1 MHLSSELLNTIVAN
15 AVGVVVTTRQHHYL
29 NLAENL
35 ICSSYPGTI
44 KYPELPTTTMTVM
57 TNIMN
62 KLSDSTVLQGIAA
75 FLAEYAALLLG
86 CGSTCIRIEK
96 NTKRMAQAFGVNL
109 DIFIMPAN
117 VSVSVWNT
125 DRGSA
130 VMAQR
135 KTANCGISFNLNT
148 RLSQLSWEVTDN
160 NLDLPTA
167 VAHFERIKAT
177 KPTGKWE
184 VLILTSLAKSAFG
197 RLFGGDWFAMLIVLV
212 STMAGYRLKQIML
225 EDGCDI
231 RLTFLCAS
239 FFSASISAGGH
250 IFNIGSTPELAIG
263 TSVLYLIPGVPYINS
278 VSDMIYRHYL
288 CAFSRFLDAAVLT
301 ACLSAGLCVGMLIF
315 GLRWF

>member
-1 MHLSSELLNTIVAN
+1 M
-15 AVGVVVTTRQHHYL
+15 
-29 NLAENL
+29 
-35 ICSSYPGTI
+35 
-44 KYPELPTTTMTVM
+44 KYPESLTKTMTAK

-62 KLSDSTVLQGIAA
+62 KSNDINVMRGIAS

-96 NTKRMAQAFGVNL
+96 NTKRIAEAFEVNL
-109 DIFIMPAN
+109 DIFIMPAH
-117 VSVSVWNT
+117 VSVSVWSS
-125 DRGSA
+125 DRKGA

-135 KTANCGISFNLNT
+135 KTASCGISFDLNT
-148 RLSQLSWEVTDN
+148 RLSQLSWEIADY

-167 VAHFERIKAT
+167 VAHFESIKAT

-184 VLILTSLAKSAFG
+184 VLILTSLANSAFC

-212 STMAGYRLKQIML
+212 STLAGYRLKQIML

-250 IFNIGSTPELAIG
+250 IFNIGTTPELAIG

-301 ACLSAGLCVGMLIF
+301 ACLSAGLCVGMLIL

>member
-1 MHLSSELLNTIVAN
+1 M
-15 AVGVVVTTRQHHYL
+15 
-29 NLAENL
+29 
-35 ICSSYPGTI
+35 
-44 KYPELPTTTMTVM
+44 KYPESLTKTMTAK

-62 KLSDSTVLQGIAA
+62 KSNDSNVMRGIAS

-96 NTKRMAQAFGVNL
+96 NTKRIAETFEVNL
-109 DIFIMPAN
+109 DIFIMPAH
-117 VSVSVWNT
+117 VSVSVWSS
-125 DRGSA
+125 DRKGA

-135 KTANCGISFNLNT
+135 KTASCGISFDLNT
-148 RLSQLSWEVTDN
+148 RLSQLSWEIADY

-167 VAHFERIKAT
+167 VAHFESIKAT

-184 VLILTSLAKSAFG
+184 VLILTSLANSAFC

-212 STMAGYRLKQIML
+212 STLAGYRLKQIML

-250 IFNIGSTPELAIG
+250 IFNIGTTPELAIG

-301 ACLSAGLCVGMLIF
+301 ACLSAGLCVGMLIL

>member
-1 MHLSSELLNTIVAN
+1 M
-15 AVGVVVTTRQHHYL
+15 
-29 NLAENL
+29 
-35 ICSSYPGTI
+35 
-44 KYPELPTTTMTVM
+44 KYPESLTKTMTAK

-62 KLSDSTVLQGIAA
+62 KSNDSNVMRGIAS

-96 NTKRMAQAFGVNL
+96 NTKRIAEAFGVNL
-109 DIFIMPAN
+109 DIFIMPAH
-117 VSVSVWNT
+117 VSVSVWSS
-125 DRGSA
+125 DRKGA

-135 KTANCGISFNLNT
+135 KTASCGISFDLNT
-148 RLSQLSWEVTDN
+148 RLSQLSWEIADY

-167 VAHFERIKAT
+167 VAHFESIKAT

-184 VLILTSLAKSAFG
+184 VLILTSLANSAFC

-212 STMAGYRLKQIML
+212 STLAGYRLKQILL

-250 IFNIGSTPELAIG
+250 IFNIGTTPELAIG

-301 ACLSAGLCVGMLIF
+301 ACLSAGLCVGMLIL

>member
-1 MHLSSELLNTIVAN
+1 M
-15 AVGVVVTTRQHHYL
+15 
-29 NLAENL
+29 
-35 ICSSYPGTI
+35 
-44 KYPELPTTTMTVM
+44 KYPESLTKTMTAK

-62 KLSDSTVLQGIAA
+62 KSNDSNVMRGIAS

-96 NTKRMAQAFGVNL
+96 NTKRIAEAFGVNL
-109 DIFIMPAN
+109 DIFIMPAH
-117 VSVSVWNT
+117 VSVSVWSS
-125 DRGSA
+125 DRKGA

-135 KTANCGISFNLNT
+135 KTASCGISFDLNT
-148 RLSQLSWEVTDN
+148 RLSQLSWEIADY

-167 VAHFERIKAT
+167 VAHFESIKAT

-184 VLILTSLAKSAFG
+184 VLILTSLANSAFC

-212 STMAGYRLKQIML
+212 STLAGYRLKQIML

-250 IFNIGSTPELAIG
+250 IFNIGTTPELAIG

-301 ACLSAGLCVGMLIF
+301 ACLSAGLCVGMLIL

>member
-1 MHLSSELLNTIVAN
+1 M
-15 AVGVVVTTRQHHYL
+15 
-29 NLAENL
+29 
-35 ICSSYPGTI
+35 
-44 KYPELPTTTMTVM
+44 KYPESLTKTMTAK

-62 KLSDSTVLQGIAA
+62 KSNDSNVMRGIAS

-96 NTKRMAQAFGVNL
+96 NTKRIAEAFEVNL
-109 DIFIMPAN
+109 DIFIMPAH
-117 VSVSVWNT
+117 VSVSVWSS
-125 DRGSA
+125 DRKGA

-135 KTANCGISFNLNT
+135 KTASCGISFDLNT
-148 RLSQLSWEVTDN
+148 RLSQLSWEIADH
-160 NLDLPTA
+160 NLDFPTA
-167 VAHFERIKAT
+167 VAHFESIKAT

-184 VLILTSLAKSAFG
+184 VLILTSLANSAFC

-212 STMAGYRLKQIML
+212 STLAGYRLKQILL

-250 IFNIGSTPELAIG
+250 IFNIGTTPELAIG

-301 ACLSAGLCVGMLIF
+301 ACLSAGLCVGMLIL

>member
-1 MHLSSELLNTIVAN
+1 M
-15 AVGVVVTTRQHHYL
+15 
-29 NLAENL
+29 
-35 ICSSYPGTI
+35 
-44 KYPELPTTTMTVM
+44 KYPESLTKTMTAK

-62 KLSDSTVLQGIAA
+62 KSNDSNVMRGIAS

-86 CGSTCIRIEK
+86 CASTCIRIEK
-96 NTKRMAQAFGVNL
+96 NTKRIAEAFGVNL
-109 DIFIMPAN
+109 DIFIMPAH
-117 VSVSVWNT
+117 VSVSVWSS
-125 DRGSA
+125 DRKGA

-135 KTANCGISFNLNT
+135 KTASCGISFDLNT
-148 RLSQLSWEVTDN
+148 RLSQLSWEIADY

-167 VAHFERIKAT
+167 VAHFESIKAT

-184 VLILTSLAKSAFG
+184 VLILTSLANSAFC

-212 STMAGYRLKQIML
+212 STLAGYRLKQIML

-250 IFNIGSTPELAIG
+250 IFNIGTTPELAIG

-301 ACLSAGLCVGMLIF
+301 ACLSAGLCVGMLIL

>member
-1 MHLSSELLNTIVAN
+1 M
-15 AVGVVVTTRQHHYL
+15 
-29 NLAENL
+29 
-35 ICSSYPGTI
+35 
-44 KYPELPTTTMTVM
+44 KYPESLTKTMTAK

-62 KLSDSTVLQGIAA
+62 KSNDINVMRGIAS

-96 NTKRMAQAFGVNL
+96 NTKRIAEAFGVNL
-109 DIFIMPAN
+109 DIFIMPAH
-117 VSVSVWNT
+117 VSVSVWSS
-125 DRGSA
+125 DRKGA

-135 KTANCGISFNLNT
+135 KTASCGISFDLNT
-148 RLSQLSWEVTDN
+148 RLSQLSWEIADY

-167 VAHFERIKAT
+167 VAHFESIKAT

-184 VLILTSLAKSAFG
+184 VLILTSLANSAFC

-212 STMAGYRLKQIML
+212 STLAGYRLKQIML

-250 IFNIGSTPELAIG
+250 IFNIGTTPELAIG

-301 ACLSAGLCVGMLIF
+301 ACLSAGLCVGMLIL

>member
-1 MHLSSELLNTIVAN
+1 M
-15 AVGVVVTTRQHHYL
+15 
-29 NLAENL
+29 
-35 ICSSYPGTI
+35 
-44 KYPELPTTTMTVM
+44 KYPESLTKTMTAK

-62 KLSDSTVLQGIAA
+62 KSNDSNVMRGIAS
-75 FLAEYAALLLG
+75 FLAEYTALLLG

-96 NTKRMAQAFGVNL
+96 NTKRIAEAFEVNL
-109 DIFIMPAN
+109 DIFIMPAH
-117 VSVSVWNT
+117 VSVSVWSS
-125 DRGSA
+125 DRKGA

-135 KTANCGISFNLNT
+135 KTASCGISFDLNT
-148 RLSQLSWEVTDN
+148 RLSQLSWEIADY

-167 VAHFERIKAT
+167 VAHFESIKAT

-184 VLILTSLAKSAFG
+184 VLILTSLANSAFC

-212 STMAGYRLKQIML
+212 STLAGYRLKQIML

-250 IFNIGSTPELAIG
+250 IFNIGTTPELAIG

-301 ACLSAGLCVGMLIF
+301 ACLSAGLCVGMLIL

>member
-1 MHLSSELLNTIVAN
+1 M
-15 AVGVVVTTRQHHYL
+15 
-29 NLAENL
+29 
-35 ICSSYPGTI
+35 
-44 KYPELPTTTMTVM
+44 KYPESLTKTMTAK

-62 KLSDSTVLQGIAA
+62 KSNDSNVMRGIAS

-96 NTKRMAQAFGVNL
+96 NTKRIAEAFGVNL
-109 DIFIMPAN
+109 DIFIMPAH
-117 VSVSVWNT
+117 VSVSVWSS
-125 DRGSA
+125 DRKGA

-135 KTANCGISFNLNT
+135 KTASCGISFDLNT
-148 RLSQLSWEVTDN
+148 RLSQLSWEIADH
-160 NLDLPTA
+160 NLDFPTA
-167 VAHFERIKAT
+167 VAHFESIKAT

-184 VLILTSLAKSAFG
+184 VLILTSLANSAFC

-212 STMAGYRLKQIML
+212 STLAGYRLKQIML

-250 IFNIGSTPELAIG
+250 IFNIGTTPELAIG

-301 ACLSAGLCVGMLIF
+301 ACLSAGLCVGMLIL

>member
-1 MHLSSELLNTIVAN
+1 M
-15 AVGVVVTTRQHHYL
+15 
-29 NLAENL
+29 
-35 ICSSYPGTI
+35 
-44 KYPELPTTTMTVM
+44 KYPESLTKTMTAK

-62 KLSDSTVLQGIAA
+62 KSNDSNVMRGIAS

-96 NTKRMAQAFGVNL
+96 NTKRIAEAFEVNL
-109 DIFIMPAN
+109 DIFIMPAH
-117 VSVSVWNT
+117 VSVSVWSS
-125 DRGSA
+125 DRKGA

-135 KTANCGISFNLNT
+135 KTASCGISFDLNT
-148 RLSQLSWEVTDN
+148 RLSQLSWEIADY

-167 VAHFERIKAT
+167 VAHFESIKAT

-184 VLILTSLAKSAFG
+184 VLILTSLANSAFC

-212 STMAGYRLKQIML
+212 STLAGYRLKQIML

-250 IFNIGSTPELAIG
+250 IFNFGTTPELAIG

-301 ACLSAGLCVGMLIF
+301 ACLSAGLCVGMLIL

>member
-1 MHLSSELLNTIVAN
+1 M
-15 AVGVVVTTRQHHYL
+15 
-29 NLAENL
+29 
-35 ICSSYPGTI
+35 
-44 KYPELPTTTMTVM
+44 KYPESLTKTMTAK

-62 KLSDSTVLQGIAA
+62 KSNDINVMRGIAS

-96 NTKRMAQAFGVNL
+96 NTKRIAEAFGVNL
-109 DIFIMPAN
+109 DIFIMPAH
-117 VSVSVWNT
+117 VSVSVWSS
-125 DRGSA
+125 DRKGA

-135 KTANCGISFNLNT
+135 KTASCGISFDLNT
-148 RLSQLSWEVTDN
+148 RLSQLSWEIADH
-160 NLDLPTA
+160 NLDFPTA
-167 VAHFERIKAT
+167 VAHFESIKAT

-184 VLILTSLAKSAFG
+184 VLILTSLANSAFC

-212 STMAGYRLKQIML
+212 STLAGYRLKQIML

-250 IFNIGSTPELAIG
+250 IFNIGTTPELAIG

-301 ACLSAGLCVGMLIF
+301 ACLSAGLCVGMLIL

>member
-1 MHLSSELLNTIVAN
+1 M
-15 AVGVVVTTRQHHYL
+15 
-29 NLAENL
+29 
-35 ICSSYPGTI
+35 
-44 KYPELPTTTMTVM
+44 KYPESLTKTMTAK

-62 KLSDSTVLQGIAA
+62 KSNDSNVMRGIAS

-96 NTKRMAQAFGVNL
+96 NTKRIAEAFGVNL
-109 DIFIMPAN
+109 DIFIMPAH
-117 VSVSVWNT
+117 VSVSVWSS
-125 DRGSA
+125 DRKGA

-135 KTANCGISFNLNT
+135 KTASCGISFDLNT
-148 RLSQLSWEVTDN
+148 RLSQLSWEIADH
-160 NLDLPTA
+160 NLDFPTA
-167 VAHFERIKAT
+167 VAHFESIKAT

-184 VLILTSLAKSAFG
+184 VLILTSLANSAFC

-212 STMAGYRLKQIML
+212 STLAGYRLKQILL

-250 IFNIGSTPELAIG
+250 IFNIGTTPELAIG

-301 ACLSAGLCVGMLIF
+301 ACLSAGLCVGMLIL

>member
-1 MHLSSELLNTIVAN
+1 M
-15 AVGVVVTTRQHHYL
+15 
-29 NLAENL
+29 
-35 ICSSYPGTI
+35 
-44 KYPELPTTTMTVM
+44 KYPESLTKTMTAK

-62 KLSDSTVLQGIAA
+62 KSNDINVMRGIAS

-96 NTKRMAQAFGVNL
+96 NTKRIAEAFGVNL
-109 DIFIMPAN
+109 DIFIMPAH
-117 VSVSVWNT
+117 VSVSVWSS
-125 DRGSA
+125 DRKGA

-135 KTANCGISFNLNT
+135 KTASCGIRFDLNT
-148 RLSQLSWEVTDN
+148 RLSQLSWEIADY

-167 VAHFERIKAT
+167 VAHFESIKAT

-184 VLILTSLAKSAFG
+184 VLILTSLANSAFC

-212 STMAGYRLKQIML
+212 STLAGYRLKQIML

-250 IFNIGSTPELAIG
+250 IFNIGTTPELAIG

-301 ACLSAGLCVGMLIF
+301 ACLSAGLCVGMLIL

>member
-1 MHLSSELLNTIVAN
+1 M
-15 AVGVVVTTRQHHYL
+15 
-29 NLAENL
+29 
-35 ICSSYPGTI
+35 
-44 KYPELPTTTMTVM
+44 KYPESLTKTMTAK

-62 KLSDSTVLQGIAA
+62 KSNDSNVMRGIAS

-96 NTKRMAQAFGVNL
+96 NTKRIAEAFEVNL
-109 DIFIMPAN
+109 DIFIMPAH
-117 VSVSVWNT
+117 VSVSVWSS
-125 DRGSA
+125 DRKGA

-135 KTANCGISFNLNT
+135 KTASCGISFDLNT
-148 RLSQLSWEVTDN
+148 RLSQLSWEIADY

-167 VAHFERIKAT
+167 VAHFESIKAT

-184 VLILTSLAKSAFG
+184 VLILTSLATSAFC

-212 STMAGYRLKQIML
+212 STLAGYRLKQIML

-250 IFNIGSTPELAIG
+250 IFNIGTTPELAIG

-301 ACLSAGLCVGMLIF
+301 ACLSAGLCVGMLIL